1 MFVPIQQIYLPNHQL
16 QVGERVSYS
25 SHGGTQISVYN
36 GFRSFSLPQD
46 QDLFVAPISENFVG
60 LSTVKV
66 GLGTTGKYVG
76 IGSTNTTGLLFFEN
90 IGTGDY
96 HSLKTN
102 KTSLTGEISKNIV
115 TVSTASTHGLKL
127 GESVIFNTIPTN
139 DQTITVKYNDY
150 NRRIVFNPKT
160 FAGSNVDTS
169 LDTIQIFDHGLKTG
183 DKVIHTSTSP
193 AGGLV
198 DQKIYYVL
206 YFTKDKFRLCETSY
220 DLSLDPARYV
230 NITPIRS

>member
-1 MFVPIQQIYLPNHQL
+1 MTENPRKFNIVTGFKTEFSLPLNKELYFEPNEAVGVGTVGLGKTVTFSLPGVGATQVFVPIQQIYLPNHQL

-139 DQTITVKYNDY
+139 DQTITVKYNDKC
-150 NRRIVFNPKT
+150 R
-160 FAGSNVDTS
+160 
-169 LDTIQIFDHGLKTG
+169 
-183 DKVIHTSTSP
+183 
-193 AGGLV
+193 
-198 DQKIYYVL
+198 
-206 YFTKDKFRLCETSY
+206 E
-220 DLSLDPARYV
+220 
-230 NITPIRS
+230 